1 MNEDKPRIMVVDDDK
16 VLLKNVAVLLGSNYS
31 VSLYSNG
38 KEALNA
44 LSEGSLLPD
53 LILLDVK
60 MPEIDG
66 YEVIKSIKTMPSCEE
81 IPVVFVTGLSDEED
95 ELIGLQL
102 GAADYIK
109 KPYSQK
115 ILLARV
121 SNLLKIKKDAPVKK
135 SIIDQPESFTDME
148 SKIADLIVKGYN
160 GKEISDK
167 LFYSYS
173 YVKKLLASMRE
184 KCDCETLGDLKRM
197 LCKEKEP

>member
-1 MNEDKPRIMVVDDDK
+1 MNNEKPRIMVVDDDK
-16 VLLKNVAVLLGSNYS
+16 TLLKNAAVLLGTSYS
-31 VSLYSNG
+31 VSLYSSG
-38 KEALNA
+38 RDALNA
-44 LSEGSLLPD
+44 LSEGSSLPD

-60 MPEIDG
+60 MPETDG
-66 YEVIKSIKTMPSCEE
+66 YEVIKTIKTMPKCCN
-81 IPVVFVTGLSDEED
+81 IPVVFVTGLAEED
-95 ELIGLQL
+95 DELKGLQL

-121 SNLLKIKKDAPVKK
+121 SNIIKANENTGKK
-135 SIIDQPESFTDME
+135 LPAMSEGFSDME
-148 SKIADLIVKGYN
+148 CKVAELIIKGYN

-184 KCDCETLGDLKRM
+184 KSGCETLGDLKRM
-197 LCKEKEP
+197 LCDENY